1 MTPHRHRYQRHT
13 PEQWQALLDE
23 HQQSGLRQKAFS
35 ALASCLALPTASLQ
49 SCLEKDLLPATFRN
63 WKRRLAHLTPEP
75 QSSAS
80 AWLELPLAP
89 APSDSPR
96 WDIELDLG
104 NGLCLRLRTR

>member
-1 MTPHRHRYQRHT
+1 MTPHRHRYQRRT

-23 HQQSGLRQKAFS
+23 HQQSGLSQKAF
-35 ALASCLALPTASLQ
+35 CLG
-49 SCLEKDLLPATFRN
+49 KDLLPATFRN

-80 AWLELPLAP
+80 DWLELPLAP